1 MKLSMYVFRKENE
14 LIEGSIKQDSNLS
27 TAVSYMEALK
37 SIKNSDIQEGAQELG
52 ERKWSKKKKAKIK
65 KQGI

>member
-52 ERKWSKKKKAKIK
+52 ERK
-65 KQGI
+65 